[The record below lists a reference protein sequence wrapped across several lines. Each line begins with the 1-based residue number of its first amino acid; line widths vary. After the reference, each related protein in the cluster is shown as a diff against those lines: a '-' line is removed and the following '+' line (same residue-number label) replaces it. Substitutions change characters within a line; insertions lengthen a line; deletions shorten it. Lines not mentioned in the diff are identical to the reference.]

1 MTGCS
6 LKHIGFWQAL
16 IDTNDHEIYVS
27 LTCCYNERYQREK
40 GAVGTQLIRER
51 AQIILDE
58 VRKLSLF
65 TRADC
70 LKHIGTDWCQLA
82 NLYRYLRFMAG
93 VYSYFVIFFQVSTS
107 NLPLVDFKE
116 KHIQS

>member
-1 MTGCS
+1 VVLWIIGCS
-6 LKHIGFWQAL
+6 LKYIDFGQVL

-40 GAVGTQLIRER
+40 GAVGTQLIGDR

-65 TRADC
+65 TRSDC
-70 LKHIGTDWCQLA
+70 LKHLGT
-82 NLYRYLRFMAG
+82 
-93 VYSYFVIFFQVSTS
+93 
-107 NLPLVDFKE
+107 
-116 KHIQS
+116 H